1 MGKLQFFVSR
11 SLIVCACSILKS
23 SLLHYTLYTI
33 YIHYMT
39 EKKAG
44 GLNFVSFSISG
55 GYPGVLE
62 NRGTKEKYL
71 REEGTMNLF

>member
-1 MGKLQFFVSR
+1 
-11 SLIVCACSILKS
+11 
-23 SLLHYTLYTI
+23 
-33 YIHYMT
+33 MT

-44 GLNFVSFSISG
+44 GLNFVSFSISR

-62 NRGTKEKYL
+62 NRETKEKYL